1 MSNVSESSTYVKW
14 MNRFFSFGIFLFLA
28 GFFIAPDA
36 NAHKSIFYWGI
47 ILPFVFGLPLIRE
60 FFRRELNVL
69 WPPLTVVAIF
79 LAPVFWSPDFS
90 LSLLLANS
98 KASLFITIWIV
109 LIAYFVDKCPDTQ
122 VKALRTLVFV
132 AFCAALYIIWDYYSP
147 YWNLDRVLISDWRY
161 GNQNRMAKCFGFMVF
176 VSLWF
181 YLLSAKIK
189 EKAIYLISAA
199 VFLSVVILSR
209 SMGALGA
216 VVLSLP
222 FLWFVWMKDKIDMI
236 VWLRLLAVLIFLA
249 FLAWHLGLVDIRLEG
264 GWSNRDVIWLAVIDS
279 FMESPLFG
287 TGVLD
292 NERVLAIDGK
302 VYGHEHNI
310 FLAILRQS
318 GLFGGVTFLIFTL
331 TLIAKAFSCNS
342 LKSRVWLVLF
352 VYGMIASLS
361 GGKYPIGKPSE
372 AWLIVWVSIAFL
384 WANISLHQENKNTER
399 AKG

>member
-1 MSNVSESSTYVKW
+1 
-14 MNRFFSFGIFLFLA
+14 
-28 GFFIAPDA
+28 
-36 NAHKSIFYWGI
+36 
-47 ILPFVFGLPLIRE
+47 
-60 FFRRELNVL
+60 
-69 WPPLTVVAIF
+69 
-79 LAPVFWSPDFS
+79 
-90 LSLLLANS
+90 
-98 KASLFITIWIV
+98 
-109 LIAYFVDKCPDTQ
+109 VDKYPNAQ
-122 VKALRTLVFV
+122 IKALRALVFV
-132 AFCAALYIIWDYYSP
+132 AFFTALYIIWDRYSP
-147 YWNLDRVLISDWRY
+147 HWNLDRALISDWRY

-181 YLLSAKIK
+181 YLLSVKIK
-189 EKAIYLISAA
+189 EKAIYFICAA
-199 VFLSVVILSR
+199 VFLSVVILSK
-209 SMGALGA
+209 STGALGA

-222 FLWFVWMKDKIDMI
+222 FLWFVWMKDKFNMV
-236 VWLRLLAVLIFLA
+236 VWLRLLAVLIFLT
-249 FLAWHLGLVDIRLEG
+249 FLVWYLGLVDIRLEG

-292 NERVLAIDGK
+292 NERVLAIDGR

-318 GLFGGVTFLIFTL
+318 GLFGGVTFLMSIL
-331 TLIAKAFSCNS
+331 ALIVKAFSCNS

-352 VYGMIASLS
+352 VYGMIASMS

-384 WANISLHQENKNTER
+384 WANVSLHQGNKNTER

>member
-1 MSNVSESSTYVKW
+1 MSNVSEPSAYVKW

-47 ILPFVFGLPLIRE
+47 LLPFLFGLPLMSK
-60 FFRRELNVL
+60 FFRRQLNVL
-69 WPPLTVVAIF
+69 WPPITVVVIF
-79 LAPVFWSPDFS
+79 LAPVFWSPDYS
-90 LSLLLANS
+90 LSFLLANS
-98 KASLFITIWIV
+98 KASLFIIIWIV
-109 LIAYFVDKCPDTQ
+109 LVAYYVDKYPNAQ
-122 VKALRTLVFV
+122 IKALRALVFV
-132 AFCAALYIIWDYYSP
+132 AFFTALYIIWDRYSP
-147 YWNLDRVLISDWRY
+147 HWNLDRALISDWRY

-181 YLLSAKIK
+181 YLLSVKIK
-189 EKAIYLISAA
+189 EKAIYFICAA
-199 VFLSVVILSR
+199 IFLSVVILSK
-209 SMGALGA
+209 STGALGA

-222 FLWFVWMKDKIDMI
+222 FLWFVWMKDKFNMV
-236 VWLRLLAVLIFLA
+236 VWLRLLAVLIFLT
-249 FLAWHLGLVDIRLEG
+249 FLVWYLGLVDIRLEG

-292 NERVLAIDGK
+292 NERVLAIDGR

-318 GLFGGVTFLIFTL
+318 GLFGGVTFLMSIL
-331 TLIAKAFSCNS
+331 ALIVKAFSCNS

-352 VYGMIASLS
+352 VYGMIASMS

-384 WANISLHQENKNTER
+384 WANVSLHQGNKNTER

>member
-1 MSNVSESSTYVKW
+1 
-14 MNRFFSFGIFLFLA
+14 
-28 GFFIAPDA
+28 
-36 NAHKSIFYWGI
+36 
-47 ILPFVFGLPLIRE
+47 
-60 FFRRELNVL
+60 
-69 WPPLTVVAIF
+69 
-79 LAPVFWSPDFS
+79 
-90 LSLLLANS
+90 
-98 KASLFITIWIV
+98 
-109 LIAYFVDKCPDTQ
+109 
-122 VKALRTLVFV
+122 
-132 AFCAALYIIWDYYSP
+132 LYIIWDFYSP

-181 YLLSAKIK
+181 YLLSVKIK
-189 EKAIYLISAA
+189 EKAIYFICTA

-222 FLWFVWMKDKIDMI
+222 FLWFVWMKDKIDMV
-236 VWLRLLAVLIFLA
+236 VWLRLLAVLIFLT
-249 FLAWHLGLVDIRLEG
+249 FLAWHLGLGDVILEV

-352 VYGMIASLS
+352 VYGMIAGMS

-372 AWLIVWVSIAFL
+372 SWLIFWVCIAFL
-384 WANISLHQENKNTER
+384 WANVSLHRGNKNTER